1 MTEFLQRVG
10 DSVGAW
16 LYLIA
21 GGLAFAEAALLVG
34 MVLPGETAL
43 LVAGYFCHEHVLLL
57 PVMIVVAVGCAI
69 LGDSVGFE
77 LGRRFGPPLR
87 RSRAG
92 LRVGEQR
99 WNQVDG
105 FLHRHG
111 GKAVLTARL
120 TAVLRALV
128 PSMAGMSGMPYR
140 TFITWNAIG
149 GVIWGTSC
157 VLLGYAFASALH
169 RVEEYL
175 TWAPLAV
182 LAALGVLVIALQA
195 YRRRRIHREAEAGA
209 GQSR

>member
-1 MTEFLQRVG
+1 MTEFLQRMG
-10 DSVGAW
+10 NSVGAW

-43 LVAGYFCHEHVLLL
+43 LVAGYFCHEHVLSL
-57 PVMIVVAVGCAI
+57 PVMIVVAIGCAI

-111 GKAVLTARL
+111 GKAVLAARL

-140 TFITWNAIG
+140 TFFAWNAIG

-182 LAALGVLVIALQA
+182 LGALGVFAIALQA
-195 YRRRRIHREAEAGA
+195 YRRRRMHREAEAGA
-209 GQSR
+209 GPSR

>member
-1 MTEFLQRVG
+1 MVTAFLEHVG
-10 DSVGAW
+10 NSVGAW
-16 LYLIA
+16 LYVIA

-34 MVLPGETAL
+34 MILPGETAL

-57 PVMIVVAVGCAI
+57 PVMIIVAIGCAI
-69 LGDSVGFE
+69 LGDTVGFE

-92 LRVGEQR
+92 LRVGEDR
-99 WNQVDG
+99 WNQVDT

-111 GKAVLTARL
+111 GKAVLAARL

-140 TFITWNAIG
+140 TFFAWNAVG

-169 RVEEYL
+169 RVEQYL
-175 TWAPLAV
+175 TWAPLAA
-182 LAALGVLVIALQA
+182 LAALAAFVIALQA
-195 YRRRRIHREAEAGA
+195 YRRHRDHGEATAN
-209 GQSR
+209 RT